1 MHQNIIL
8 NIKRIY
14 TKGQNIIIK
23 SSKTINLFIILLVI
37 QFIFILLKHIALIH
51 NIYIFHNS
59 SLIVFFFVSL

>member
-51 NIYIFHNS
+51 NIFHNS